1 MANGL
6 ESNLESLYL
15 FFHFGNADR
24 SGGKEGKK
32 RARIRGFC
40 ICIERSAGGDEVRDT
55 RRIPRFPA
63 IRPFRAVSVCVQGGG
78 RGTGE
83 AGEPLQTADEGTMLA
98 GFKYLRGAAPLLDSY
113 GLTWKT
119 TGPDDLVPTP
129 RPMPKVVLVCPLF
142 PRDS

>member
-1 MANGL
+1 MHGSVA
-6 ESNLESLYL
+6 
-15 FFHFGNADR
+15 FV
-24 SGGKEGKK
+24 
-32 RARIRGFC
+32 
-40 ICIERSAGGDEVRDT
+40 SASKDPPVGDKVRDT

-63 IRPFRAVSVCVQGGG
+63 VRPFRAVSVCVQGGG

-83 AGEPLQTADEGTMLA
+83 AGEPLQTADEGTTLA

>member
-1 MANGL
+1 MAFV
-6 ESNLESLYL
+6 SASK
-15 FFHFGNADR
+15 DR
-24 SGGKEGKK
+24 
-32 RARIRGFC
+32 
-40 ICIERSAGGDEVRDT
+40 AGGDEVRDT

-63 IRPFRAVSVCVQGGG
+63 IRPFRAVSVCVLGGG

-83 AGEPLQTADEGTMLA
+83 AGEPLQTADEGTTLA

-129 RPMPKVVLVCPLF
+129 RPMPKVVLVCPRPPSLPPPPPPSAIRNF
-142 PRDS
+142 ASPRSPFVFSPFLNCLIDN